1 MYNIVGK
8 HVLIVEDNGLIG
20 EVIAESISQAGGW
33 PLGPV
38 LSEVEALDIINYN
51 PGRPDAA
58 ILDLRIDGSAL
69 GVAERLQDLGVPFV
83 FATGHVGELPERL
96 RAVRVCE
103 KPYTAQTLLR
113 VLHEAIESAGP
124 RVGCAR

>member
-38 LSEVEALDIINYN
+38 LS
-51 PGRPDAA
+51 
-58 ILDLRIDGSAL
+58 
-69 GVAERLQDLGVPFV
+69 
-83 FATGHVGELPERL
+83 T
-96 RAVRVCE
+96 
-103 KPYTAQTLLR
+103 
-113 VLHEAIESAGP
+113 
-124 RVGCAR
+124 